1 MQATPAPTTPRPYR
15 EFDCAACGENCAT
28 RDPDLTLCDECES
41 ASILDCCECGDTIE
55 RERAARY
62 GWHVDGDIA
71 MCRDCEYQAA
81 RV

>member
-1 MQATPAPTTPRPYR
+1 MGSYR
-15 EFDCAACGENCAT
+15 EFDCAGCGESCAT

-62 GWHVDGDIA
+62 GWHVEGDIA
-71 MCRDCEYQAA
+71 MCRDCEYSAA

>member
-1 MQATPAPTTPRPYR
+1 MSDPRD
-15 EFDCAACGENCAT
+15 EADDLIAEDCARLAAFLT
-28 RDPDLTLCDECES
+28 RDPELTPY
-41 ASILDCCECGDTIE
+41 DCCECGDTIE

-71 MCRDCEYQAA
+71 MCRDCEYSAA